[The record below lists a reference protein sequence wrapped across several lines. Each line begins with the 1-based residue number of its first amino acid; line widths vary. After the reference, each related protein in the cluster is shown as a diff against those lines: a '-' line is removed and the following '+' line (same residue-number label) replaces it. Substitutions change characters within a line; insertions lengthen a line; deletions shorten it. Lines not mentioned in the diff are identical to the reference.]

1 MVTNYE
7 SIEDDGACSVRG
19 LRDGEICW
27 EPLDPLLPVDKPDYF
42 ELPLNE
48 SWSPLRAAS
57 LRFARVRKLVYQALG
72 SPLLLLPAACFSWWL
87 LPVLSNLDFFQRMQ
101 VIATQAERDS
111 LGSVEDVAISAL
123 SIVLGILLG
132 TVVSVLRDR
141 QQSLRQELFS
151 EMAVVQACA
160 QQHVKLFRRD
170 KPRLRRS
177 MQLLSAYVDEKRDLL
192 QVLKDYDLRFA
203 SYEERPWN
211 RYWDRQQRRSLAML
225 DVLAEMGDG
234 ILAGP
239 RYGFALFNSLA
250 ALDKCEAAL
259 IELNERRATWR
270 ASLETL
276 FPPSLFLT
284 VMFLMLALIYCFV
297 LRSAA
302 VASGTLVSDAPLRL
316 LFSLMCVSFT
326 ALLQI
331 MLDLSDPFSG
341 TYSIDISPEAVDVAA
356 MRVRGAL
363 ELADTPEPFD
373 EAVDRAS
380 IRPSIEW

>member
-1 MVTNYE
+1 M
-7 SIEDDGACSVRG
+7 
-19 LRDGEICW
+19 
-27 EPLDPLLPVDKPDYF
+27 
-42 ELPLNE
+42 
-48 SWSPLRAAS
+48 
-57 LRFARVRKLVYQALG
+57 
-72 SPLLLLPAACFSWWL
+72 
-87 LPVLSNLDFFQRMQ
+87 
-101 VIATQAERDS
+101 
-111 LGSVEDVAISAL
+111 
-123 SIVLGILLG
+123 
-132 TVVSVLRDR
+132 
-141 QQSLRQELFS
+141 
-151 EMAVVQACA
+151 
-160 QQHVKLFRRD
+160 KLFRRD
-170 KPRLRRS
+170 KPRLRRA

-203 SYEERPWN
+203 SYEEKPWN

-297 LRSAA
+297 LRASA
-302 VASGTLVSDAPLRL
+302 VASSDVAPLRL

-373 EAVDRAS
+373 DAIERAS
-380 IRPSIEW
+380 IRPSVPW

>member
-1 MVTNYE
+1 ME
-7 SIEDDGACSVRG
+7 GQ
-19 LRDGEICW
+19 
-27 EPLDPLLPVDKPDYF
+27 
-42 ELPLNE
+42 
-48 SWSPLRAAS
+48 LRA
-57 LRFARVRKLVYQALG
+57 G
-72 SPLLLLPAACFSWWL
+72 SE
-87 LPVLSNLDFFQRMQ
+87 Q
-101 VIATQAERDS
+101 TQ
-111 LGSVEDVAISAL
+111 
-123 SIVLGILLG
+123 
-132 TVVSVLRDR
+132 
-141 QQSLRQELFS
+141 
-151 EMAVVQACA
+151 
-160 QQHVKLFRRD
+160 
-170 KPRLRRS
+170 
-177 MQLLSAYVDEKRDLL
+177 
-192 QVLKDYDLRFA
+192 
-203 SYEERPWN
+203 
-211 RYWDRQQRRSLAML
+211 
-225 DVLAEMGDG
+225 
-234 ILAGP
+234 
-239 RYGFALFNSLA
+239 A